1 METTLKILTK
11 LIEKFILPQYDDI
24 YEYHITPRLDNQII
38 EITFWMDGTDQEI
51 EEEIVEECLS
61 VLSFIPTKY
70 KVTFNFTTEGD
81 HFYEYS

>member
-38 EITFWMDGTDQEI
+38 EITFWMAGTDQEI

-81 HFYEYS
+81 NFYEYS

>member
-1 METTLKILTK
+1 MEATLKILTK

-70 KVTFNFTTEGD
+70 KVTFKFTTKGD
-81 HFYEYS
+81 NFYEYS